1 MYNILVNRLF
11 ILLISI
17 FIVASPQSLS
27 NLAVD
32 LSTVTPTNNPLTQTP
47 TNTASTPSQ
56 TYTPSLTP
64 TLTATTT
71 LMPLPEITLNFPVAT
86 STPTITASSLNAT
99 LAVTPAP
106 SEVVEGQDLSARIK
120 FLSVVL
126 VILWL
131 ILAGFLVIY
140 IRQLK

>member
-1 MYNILVNRLF
+1 
-11 ILLISI
+11 
-17 FIVASPQSLS
+17 VAGPQSLS

-32 LSTVTPTNNPLTQTP
+32 LSTITPTNNPLTQTP

-86 STPTITASSLNAT
+86 STPTITVSSLNAA

>member
-1 MYNILVNRLF
+1 
-11 ILLISI
+11 
-17 FIVASPQSLS
+17 
-27 NLAVD
+27 
-32 LSTVTPTNNPLTQTP
+32 
-47 TNTASTPSQ
+47 
-56 TYTPSLTP
+56 
-64 TLTATTT
+64 
-71 LMPLPEITLNFPVAT
+71 MPLPEITLNFPVAT
-86 STPTITASSLNAT
+86 STPTITVSSLNAA